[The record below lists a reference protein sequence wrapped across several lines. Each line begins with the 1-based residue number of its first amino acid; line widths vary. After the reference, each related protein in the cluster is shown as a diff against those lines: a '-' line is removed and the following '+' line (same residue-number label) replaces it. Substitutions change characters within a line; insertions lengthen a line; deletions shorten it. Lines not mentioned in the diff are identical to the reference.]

1 MAAVAHLCM
10 QLAGFVQALRENGCV
25 VADMD
30 QAQLV
35 FVDFYC
41 PYISWLGYVHYS
53 KASLEETPAHDILLV
68 GGHFRPS

>member
-1 MAAVAHLCM
+1 M
-10 QLAGFVQALRENGCV
+10 QALRDNGCV

-30 QAQLV
+30 KAQLV

-53 KASLEETPAHDILLV
+53 TVSLEETPADDILRV
-68 GGHFRPS
+68 GGHVKS